1 MEDLF
6 QVGVIT
12 APHGVR
18 GEVKVFPTT
27 DDNARFKNLKTV
39 LLDQGRGTREL
50 EIEGVKFFK
59 NMVILK
65 FKGID
70 DRNDVER
77 MRQAKLLV
85 TRENAVELGKDEY
98 FIADLIGIQV
108 VSDEGEELGH
118 QGDVGGKE
126 HQDRHQEDG
135 TLSLFGDEDAQDD
148 AHGAEAELEPGHV
161 PNRHPPDKILTC
173 LQQFFH
179 DSHLP
184 FPLSIPEKR
193 GKVKEKARLFA
204 QILGRGPCAP
214 FTKIFKDVGASFAE
228 KLFLG

>member
-98 FIADLIGIQV
+98 FYCR
-108 VSDEGEELGH
+108 SDRNT
-118 QGDVGGKE
+118 GG
-126 HQDRHQEDG
+126 
-135 TLSLFGDEDAQDD
+135 FG
-148 AHGAEAELEPGHV
+148 
-161 PNRHPPDKILTC
+161 
-173 LQQFFH
+173 
-179 DSHLP
+179 
-184 FPLSIPEKR
+184 
-193 GKVKEKARLFA
+193 
-204 QILGRGPCAP
+204 
-214 FTKIFKDVGASFAE
+214 
-228 KLFLG
+228 

>member
-108 VSDEGEELGH
+108 VSDEGEELGTISDVL
-118 QGDVGGKE
+118 QTGANDVYVVTAQKICSFRQSMRVSRTWMWLRDRWKYICCRDCVKRRVDNEVSCFDAFSGYGD
-126 HQDRHQEDG
+126 
-135 TLSLFGDEDAQDD
+135 A
-148 AHGAEAELEPGHV
+148 GAYDKHHRESRTTEK
-161 PNRHPPDKILTC
+161 NRY
-173 LQQFFH
+173 
-179 DSHLP
+179 
-184 FPLSIPEKR
+184 
-193 GKVKEKARLFA
+193 
-204 QILGRGPCAP
+204 
-214 FTKIFKDVGASFAE
+214 
-228 KLFLG
+228 

>member
-1 MEDLF
+1 MEGNKTYAAPVYNKFMDAAAEVADKVELIHPARFLF
-6 QVGVIT
+6 NAGSTPKAWNDKMLNSVHFKVLCYEED
-12 APHGVR
+12 AS
-18 GEVKVFPTT
+18 KVFPTT

-108 VSDEGEELGH
+108 VSDEGEELGTIS
-118 QGDVGGKE
+118 DVLQTGANDVYVVSK
-126 HQDRHQEDG
+126 DG
-135 TLSLFGDEDAQDD
+135 AKDLLIPAIHACIQNVDVAAGQMEV
-148 AHGAEAELEPGHV
+148 HLLPGL
-161 PNRHPPDKILTC
+161 R
-173 LQQFFH
+173 
-179 DSHLP
+179 
-184 FPLSIPEKR
+184 
-193 GKVKEKARLFA
+193 
-204 QILGRGPCAP
+204 
-214 FTKIFKDVGASFAE
+214 
-228 KLFLG
+228 